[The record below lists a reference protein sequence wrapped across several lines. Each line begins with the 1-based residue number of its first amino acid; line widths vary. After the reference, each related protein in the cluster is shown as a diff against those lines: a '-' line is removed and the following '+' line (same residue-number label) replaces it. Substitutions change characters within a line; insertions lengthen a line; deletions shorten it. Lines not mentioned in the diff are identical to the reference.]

1 MDELVELSESQQRQ
15 YIDAESVFTALEQA
29 VAEAQAVRGAMFWRN
44 QSGRRYLIRES
55 AGGAQKSLGPD
66 TPENRDIHDRFADRK
81 NVSQSR
87 LQSLKAALKEQ
98 QRLNRALRV
107 GRVPNVVVDT
117 LNALAAAGLREHF
130 LTVGTHALY
139 AYETAAGVRV
149 QSAATATRD
158 IDLLSDTQK
167 RLSFVTQLQR
177 LDTSLLGVL
186 RKADKTFDVRR
197 DQLQTAVNGSGFEVD
212 IIRRTARDGDPHP
225 PRMSDDE
232 SDIWAVQVPSGQ
244 ALVSSGR
251 FSQIVVATSGA
262 MARMDTIHPA
272 DFARIKR
279 ALAGRADR
287 DPLKKSKD
295 ELQAHVADQLLAGYL
310 PHLNKP
316 TQP

>member
-1 MDELVELSESQQRQ
+1 MDAFIDLTESQKRQ
-15 YIDAESVFTALEQA
+15 YIDAEAVFRAVEQA
-29 VAEAQAVRGAMFWRN
+29 QAEAQAVRGSMFWRE
-44 QSGRRYLIRES
+44 QAGRRYLIRES
-55 AGGAQKSLGPD
+55 AAGAQKSLGPD
-66 TPENRDIHDRFADRK
+66 TPDNQQIHDRFAERK
-81 NVSQSR
+81 AAAEGRVQT
-87 LQSLKAALKEQ
+87 LKAALKEQ

-117 LNALAAAGLREHF
+117 LNALAQAGLQEHF

-158 IDLLSDTQK
+158 IDLLFDTQK

-186 RKADKTFDVRR
+186 RKADKTFAVRR
-197 DQLQTAVNGSGFEVD
+197 DQLQTAVNGDGFEVD

-225 PRMSDDE
+225 LRMSDDE

-244 ALVSSGR
+244 TLLSSSR
-251 FSQIVVATSGA
+251 FSQVVVATSGA
-262 MARMDTIHPA
+262 MARMDTVHPA

-279 ALAGRADR
+279 ALAARADR

-295 ELQAHVADQLLAGYL
+295 ALQAQVAEQLLADYL
-310 PHLNKP
+310 PHQQSK
-316 TQP
+316 

>member
-1 MDELVELSESQQRQ
+1 MDAFIELTETQQRQ
-15 YIDAESVFTALEQA
+15 YIDAESVFRALEQA
-29 VAEAQAVRGAMFWRN
+29 QDEAQAVRGSMFWRE
-44 QSGRRYLIRES
+44 QAGRRYLIRGA
-55 AGGAQKSLGPD
+55 AGGGQKSLGGD
-66 TPENRDIHDRFADRK
+66 TPENRDIHDRFAERK
-81 NVSQSR
+81 AVAEQR
-87 LQSLKAALKEQ
+87 VQSLKAALLEQ

-107 GRVPNVVVDT
+107 GRVPGVVVDT
-117 LNALAAAGLREHF
+117 LQALAAAGLQDHF

-158 IDLLSDTQK
+158 IDLLFDTQK

-186 RKADKTFDVRR
+186 RKADKTFAVRR
-197 DQLQTAVNGSGFEVD
+197 DQLQTAVNADGFEVD

-225 PRMSDDE
+225 LRMSDDE

-244 ALVSSGR
+244 TLLSSSR
-251 FSQIVVATSGA
+251 FSQVVVAASGA
-262 MARMDTIHPA
+262 MARMNTIHPA

-279 ALAGRADR
+279 ALAARADR

-295 ELQAHVADQLLAGYL
+295 ELQARVAEQLLAGYL
-310 PHLNKP
+310 PHLSAP
-316 TQP
+316 PQP